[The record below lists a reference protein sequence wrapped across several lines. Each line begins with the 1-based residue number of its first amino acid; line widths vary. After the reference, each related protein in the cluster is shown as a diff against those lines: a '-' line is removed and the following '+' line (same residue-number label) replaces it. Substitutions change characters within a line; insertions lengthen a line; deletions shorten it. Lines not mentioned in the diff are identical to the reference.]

1 MLYQRKET
9 DTIHS
14 ALKEFENAIRN
25 KEWVLVRSKVC
36 FILTSSISII
46 YNQFL
51 VQPFGKIRCDKNLK
65 KR

>member
-51 VQPFGKIRCDKNLK
+51 VHPFGKIRCDKNFK